1 MILNS
6 EEKKNLVDSL
16 SWMIEDMKY
25 KHNETHQ
32 NQEYGSQGGYSP
44 ELMRAM
50 TLLDTIKKT
59 QTVETTG
66 CHRRSVELN
75 CREFEC
81 ESNRNGPCGLSR
93 LTFESVGSLIVGHL
107 KCVQAKAKEKK
118 GKQNA
123 I

>member
-93 LTFESVGSLIVGHL
+93 LTFESIGSLIVGHL